1 MKSLTHA
8 YIKAKGLSDK
18 IDLDLSDL
26 NLNQLDSSKYFLI
39 IQSCTKTFLK
49 ITLYPIRK
57 KRIIKIQIYDKQTT
71 KNKIN
76 SLKHILGELEII
88 HTTGLILEKEE
99 LSYECYLNNNI
110 NELYLQ
116 EKKDLLKR
124 INKLKKMF
132 KFLKI
137 EEITLEKE

>member
-1 MKSLTHA
+1 MKNLTNA
-8 YIKAKGLSDK
+8 YIKAKGISDK
-18 IDLDLSDL
+18 IDLDLSNL
-26 NLNQLDSSKYFLI
+26 NLNQLESSKYFLI
-39 IQSCTKTFLK
+39 IQSYTKSFLK
-49 ITLYPIRK
+49 ITLYPIGK
-57 KRIIKIQIYDKQTT
+57 KRIIKIQIYDSETT
-71 KNKIN
+71 KNKVN
-76 SLKHILGELEII
+76 TLKHILGDLEII
-88 HTTGLILEKEE
+88 HTTGLILEKKE

-110 NELYLQ
+110 DELYLP